1 MPKTSLDIPEGGG
14 GVAVT
19 VYKDQGE
26 HFWQVYLNTFSDC
39 IHWKGLWYNV
49 VVGKSILPNGWM
61 DGWTDRWNILNEPL
75 CLFFVFFSLT
85 RGYSQDENYTAR
97 WTGQEAITLIK
108 KYMKTVHSYTFS
120 LGPSKTL
127 HNLFFLS
134 WNSVY

>member
-75 CLFFVFFSLT
+75 CLFFVFFLLPE
-85 RGYSQDENYTAR
+85 D
-97 WTGQEAITLIK
+97 TLK
-108 KYMKTVHSYTFS
+108 MKTI
-120 LGPSKTL
+120 LQGEQGKKPL
-127 HNLFFLS
+127 HWLKNTWKLYILTHFL
-134 WNSVY
+134 